1 SGKYENEKFVL
12 CRMLFNWLFLLS
24 NVRSNFR
31 GFPGSR
37 GGAIALAIFGF
48 LVILGFGFSNW
59 CGLWYKT
66 AGHLNKNQSLVGFA
80 PVYVFGTG
88 ALFALTVG
96 YLLGG

>member
-1 SGKYENEKFVL
+1 MKNLFYAGCCLTGFSFFQ
-12 CRMLFNWLFLLS
+12 MLGQII
-24 NVRSNFR
+24 R

-37 GGAIALAIFGF
+37 GGAVALAILGF
-48 LVILGFGFSNW
+48 IIILGFGFSNW

>member
-1 SGKYENEKFVL
+1 MKNLFYAGCCSIGYSFFQ
-12 CRMLFNWLFLLS
+12 MLGQII
-24 NVRSNFR
+24 R